1 MLRMLEAVNIEVALH
16 MFTFFMNL
24 IKVLFSTVVVVAVIV
39 VTLTVSVEAF
49 KQYRNNKRNRR

>member
-1 MLRMLEAVNIEVALH
+1 MLEAVNIEVALH